1 MSEFF
6 ISTHGVRK
14 GLTDT
19 ALKTA
24 ESGYLTRR
32 LVDVAQDLLISE
44 EDCGTDRAY
53 VVEDIIDRKTNSVIE
68 GIFDRLVGRYAKED
82 VINPTTQEVLVESDE
97 LITDTSLVKSL
108 KRVLKKSSFVMY
120 SPVSPSTVYVRS
132 VMVATWQRVRSLKW
146 ARLLVSWLLNPLG
159 NRVLS

>member
-32 LVDVAQDLLISE
+32 LVDVAQDVVIIE
-44 EDCGTDRAY
+44 EDCGTDRGY
-53 VVEDIIDRKTNSVIE
+53 LVEDIVDRKTNTILE
-68 GIFDRLVGRYAKED
+68 
-82 VINPTTQEVLVESDE
+82 
-97 LITDTSLVKSL
+97 
-108 KRVLKKSSFVMY
+108 
-120 SPVSPSTVYVRS
+120 PVSYTHLRRLS
-132 VMVATWQRVRSLKW
+132 AASL
-146 ARLLVSWLLNPLG
+146 AL
-159 NRVLS
+159 